1 MDGTRNPE
9 HPKNSLAF
17 GGYSRPLG
25 GAPDLALVEVGRGTP
40 GGEYHRRFW
49 QPVCYESELGK
60 VPLRV
65 RALGEDL
72 IAFRD
77 LSGRLGVMHLQ
88 CCHRNTSL
96 EYGIL
101 TEQGIRCCYHGRLF
115 DIDGTIL
122 EIPGDPAEDR
132 LKGDTSQGAYPTH
145 EFGGIVFA
153 YMGPPDRI
161 PAFPALDRFS
171 VRGICHVPGERL
183 DFGCNWLQVK
193 ENAIDPAH
201 THALHVI
208 PQLRGAEHFADE
220 FGEIPEIIWTDTP
233 AGLMYLAA
241 RRVGDNVWVRSAEVY
256 GPNIHAISSIY
267 ATGKDCMP
275 ASRPFMTFWTLPVDN
290 DRSITF
296 FVSHVFDDDTMP
308 FEKRR
313 WLEMFGQTND
323 RPYEDRQWIP
333 GDHDAQESQGPINI
347 HAREHLGTQG
357 RGIVLYRQQ
366 IRREID
372 AVANGRDPRSF
383 FPPGTAVA
391 PSFANDRVVPI
402 AEIGGD
408 PDDRAALRAYAEKLA
423 AEYIA
428 DPPMRHL
435 M

>member
-132 LKGDTSQGAYPTH
+132 
-145 EFGGIVFA
+145 
-153 YMGPPDRI
+153 
-161 PAFPALDRFS
+161 
-171 VRGICHVPGERL
+171 
-183 DFGCNWLQVK
+183 
-193 ENAIDPAH
+193 
-201 THALHVI
+201 
-208 PQLRGAEHFADE
+208 
-220 FGEIPEIIWTDTP
+220 
-233 AGLMYLAA
+233 
-241 RRVGDNVWVRSAEVY
+241 
-256 GPNIHAISSIY
+256 
-267 ATGKDCMP
+267 
-275 ASRPFMTFWTLPVDN
+275 
-290 DRSITF
+290 
-296 FVSHVFDDDTMP
+296 
-308 FEKRR
+308 
-313 WLEMFGQTND
+313 
-323 RPYEDRQWIP
+323 
-333 GDHDAQESQGPINI
+333 
-347 HAREHLGTQG
+347 
-357 RGIVLYRQQ
+357 
-366 IRREID
+366 
-372 AVANGRDPRSF
+372 
-383 FPPGTAVA
+383 
-391 PSFANDRVVPI
+391 
-402 AEIGGD
+402 
-408 PDDRAALRAYAEKLA
+408 
-423 AEYIA
+423 
-428 DPPMRHL
+428 
-435 M
+435 